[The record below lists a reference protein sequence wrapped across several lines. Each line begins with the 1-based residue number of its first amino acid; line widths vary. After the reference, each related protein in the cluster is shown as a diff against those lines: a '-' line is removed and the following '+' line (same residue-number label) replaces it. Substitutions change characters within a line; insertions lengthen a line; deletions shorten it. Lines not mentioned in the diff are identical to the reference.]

1 MVRTKVD
8 SGRSYRKV
16 LVSRAPRKAL
26 RGSSGVNAGPSPA
39 AKRGERVPAGAA
51 PLNPVC
57 VRPVPAWQKGISEF
71 LQRARSESRQP
82 DGEQAASSGLRPAA
96 KSFPRRAERS
106 RDSGEAEPRSRPR
119 CPLLLPSRAPPAPL
133 PLPSAAPLRRSP
145 AAARRRLA
153 SLPPSNGTRLPGW
166 GRARGAPEVAVGGA
180 GARRP

>member
-39 AKRGERVPAGAA
+39 AKRGAA

-71 LQRARSESRQP
+71 LQRARSESREP
-82 DGEQAASSGLRPAA
+82 DGERAASSGLRPAA
-96 KSFPRRAERS
+96 KRA
-106 RDSGEAEPRSRPR
+106 
-119 CPLLLPSRAPPAPL
+119 CPLP
-133 PLPSAAPLRRSP
+133 AAPAEDEDSP
-145 AAARRRLA
+145 GEEWR
-153 SLPPSNGTRLPGW
+153 
-166 GRARGAPEVAVGGA
+166 
-180 GARRP
+180 